1 MLLFSAVN
9 PSPIQKQDAIDKLQG
24 RVKSGN
30 FGHQVNLDCGNPD
43 EAAPSHKDFHC
54 LLSYFIIQL
63 LKYETNTVAV

>member
-9 PSPIQKQDAIDKLQG
+9 PSPSQRQDAIDKLQG

-30 FGHQVNLDCGNPD
+30 FGHQVNSDYGNQD

-54 LLSYFIIQL
+54 LLSYFTYYPII
-63 LKYETNTVAV
+63 KI